1 MLLTI
6 ILPPPPFPA
15 VILHPNVYSRMRAV
29 FSAAAQLHGR
39 KFNLIETVIY
49 ASPIN
54 TLAAK
59 RSQLT
64 SPLLSP
70 CPEIYR
76 LRLIICIDRISPP
89 PPSDETRSKLSS
101 GYSNV
106 SFPPPF
112 PPEITRSKLVPSRSE
127 ALIKAWLWSSVS
139 KSTRCDKNIPLNSS
153 KMCDYC
159 D

>member
-1 MLLTI
+1 MRNASYDN
-6 ILPPPPFPA
+6 PPPPRPLLFPA

-64 SPLLSP
+64 SAAFI
-70 CPEIYR
+70 PEIYR
-76 LRLIICIDRISPP
+76 LRLIICIDRISPSP
-89 PPSDETRSKLSS
+89 PLR
-101 GYSNV
+101 
-106 SFPPPF
+106 
-112 PPEITRSKLVPSRSE
+112 IR
-127 ALIKAWLWSSVS
+127 
-139 KSTRCDKNIPLNSS
+139 
-153 KMCDYC
+153 
-159 D
+159 